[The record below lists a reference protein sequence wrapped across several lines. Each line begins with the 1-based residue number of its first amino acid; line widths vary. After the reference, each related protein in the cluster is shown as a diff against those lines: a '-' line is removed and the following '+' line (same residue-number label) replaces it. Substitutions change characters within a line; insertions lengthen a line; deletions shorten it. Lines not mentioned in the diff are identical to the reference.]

1 MKKNRLLLI
10 LCLVLVLCLG
20 IIIGIWLSLPASSLS
35 VGNHLRSGRLDVTLK
50 RTDLEYKVPDENGRM
65 HIVTVGDELDLTEST
80 ECNVFGLDTEDILI
94 VPGSYFD
101 AELELSNNADTAIAY
116 SVTVRLLGR
125 SNELAEQLRVTVT
138 RFDGTTEEHML
149 SELTHGMSV
158 QAGEMTVGV
167 ETQSFRI
174 RVEFLNDAVYN
185 DELPNGTPQADRMN
199 NNAAQSQTVAFDLVV
214 TTTRAS

>member
-50 RTDLEYKVPDENGRM
+50 RTGLEYKVPDENGRM

-167 ETQSFRI
+167 ETQNFRI

>member
-50 RTDLEYKVPDENGRM
+50 RTGLEYKVPDENGRM

-167 ETQSFRI
+167 EMQNFRI

>member
-50 RTDLEYKVPDENGRM
+50 RTSLEYKVPDENGRM

-138 RFDGTTEEHML
+138 RFDGTTEENML

-167 ETQSFRI
+167 ETQNFRI

>member
-50 RTDLEYKVPDENGRM
+50 RTSLEYKVPDENGRM

-167 ETQSFRI
+167 ETQNFRI

>member
-167 ETQSFRI
+167 ETQNFRI